1 MILLAIIAGLMTI
14 VAFTFIYLYTQGLQI
29 AHNLDTS
36 APRPPRRSQY
46 TSPPYYQTFEQPPM
60 GEILTGAN
68 VHAIPITKGL
78 EGPLRFYG
86 AAPRNLSRNWER
98 VGILSSVSTSDDTV
112 YSLEQRYVPPF
123 TDESFE
129 YRVVD
134 TYKDIIINLPAQY
147 GKKLRDGDT
156 FVIPGKESLGA
167 FSVTRDSDF
176 QYLMM

>member
-14 VAFTFIYLYTQGLQI
+14 VAFTFIYLYTKGLQI

-78 EGPLRFYG
+78 EGPLRYYG
-86 AAPRNLSRNWER
+86 AALRNLS
-98 VGILSSVSTSDDTV
+98 
-112 YSLEQRYVPPF
+112 
-123 TDESFE
+123 
-129 YRVVD
+129 
-134 TYKDIIINLPAQY
+134 
-147 GKKLRDGDT
+147 
-156 FVIPGKESLGA
+156 
-167 FSVTRDSDF
+167 
-176 QYLMM
+176 